1 MKTTFTTLAPSVG
14 LFLAA
19 YFALGAA
26 GFGRGARVTFGA
38 GTDLDAEF
46 IKSLVAALM
55 AGLVPLFQKK
65 WPDWLNLLR
74 ESLGVKPDTRIDEIR
89 TDIKAIRDKL
99 GA

>member
-1 MKTTFTTLAPSVG
+1 MKTTLTTLAPSVG

-38 GTDLDAEF
+38 GTEFDAEF
-46 IKSLVAALM
+46 VKSLVAALL
-55 AGLVPLFQKK
+55 AGLVPLFQRK

-74 ESLGVKPDTRIDEIR
+74 ETLGVKPDTRIDEIR
-89 TDIKAIRDKL
+89 SDVKAIREKL
-99 GA
+99 GT

>member
-1 MKTTFTTLAPSVG
+1 MKTTLTTLAPSVG

-26 GFGRGARVTFGA
+26 GFNRDTRVAFGA
-38 GTDLDAEF
+38 GTALDAEF
-46 IKSLVAALM
+46 VKSLMAALL
-55 AGLVPLFQKK
+55 AGLLPLFQKK

-74 ESLGVKPDTRIDEIR
+74 EALGVKPDGRIDDIR
-89 TDIKAIRDKL
+89 TDVKAIRDKL